1 MLHNLENLKMDQE
14 LRKAM
19 YVAAAIQG
27 ILSAEAADVNYNSD
41 WVADRAVE
49 VATKAIQ
56 IESGELVF
64 VTDPVPVD
72 EVAICDI
79 IESLQA

>member
-1 MLHNLENLKMDQE
+1 MDQE

-19 YVAAAIQG
+19 YTAAAIQG
-27 ILSAEAADVNYNSD
+27 ILSAEAPDVNYTSD

-56 IESGELVF
+56 IEDGELVF
-64 VTDPVPVD
+64 TQTPAITEDGPS
-72 EVAICDI
+72 ICDI
-79 IESLQA
+79 IENLET